1 MDGPPLPD
9 GCYVFERCRLDPI
22 GRILARD
29 GQKAKLQ
36 GRLFDVLLYLVQNAG
51 RIVER
56 EELLSAIWPSR
67 TVDEGS
73 VPRSISSL
81 RLAFKAIGVEDTLIH
96 TVAGRGYSFSTRVSF
111 EPADVPQMTQP
122 TMVPQA
128 AGFREG
134 RQLRGKLAAAIGAA
148 TALALA
154 AALWRNM
161 AAAPAPPPH
170 SIAVLPFTNVSGD
183 PAQDY
188 LADGLSTELI
198 NALGRVDDIRVASG
212 TSSSSFKA
220 RHLLVGE
227 IGRLLNVGYVL
238 EGSVS
243 RSGTRLHVTTQLIDT
258 ITGFQKWSRDYDG
271 DQAGVLAVEDQIAPA
286 VITAIKGT
294 AQDTD
299 LASLVMGRTTNARA
313 FDAYLV
319 GMAALGEPNGAG
331 NSQAIAAF
339 SRAITLDPAYA
350 DAYVARARA
359 RVYDVVGDTSFN
371 PSEGEARLD
380 EAVRDAETAVRLAPK
395 LGGAHAALGMAL
407 KYRLV
412 EPTRAATEYGQAM
425 ALAPDDA
432 ETAMSYAYFQLE
444 LGHTALAVA
453 TAQHAAALDSLRA
466 MNYRTLAVILS
477 YAHRYDD
484 AMAALAHA
492 RGLSPAEP
500 GPDRIALGLVLT
512 AKGDAAAA
520 RTTCAGGLDYY
531 DLACLALAE
540 HALGHNAAAE
550 AALAKLHILLGDS
563 GAYLY
568 AGIAAAWGQTD
579 PALRW
584 LRRAYEL
591 RDPGLADIK
600 IDPRLASLR
609 GTPAFETIVRQM
621 GFPE

>member
-1 MDGPPLPD
+1 MDGPTHAD
-9 GCYVFERCRLDPI
+9 GCYVFERCRLDPVS
-22 GRILARD
+22 RTLMRD
-29 GQKAKLQ
+29 GQKVPLQ
-36 GRLFDVLLYLVQNAG
+36 GRLFDVLLYLVRNAG
-51 RIVER
+51 RVVER
-56 EELLSAIWPSR
+56 EELLSALWASR
-67 TVDEGS
+67 NVDEGS

-81 RLAFKAIGVEDTLIH
+81 RVALKGIGVEETLIH

-111 EPADVPQMTQP
+111 EPVGATLVPQP
-122 TMVPQA
+122 TATPRGSGA
-128 AGFREG
+128 RPRRSAGA
-134 RQLRGKLAAAIGAA
+134 QLV
-148 TALALA
+148 
-154 AALWRNM
+154 AALGIGVVLGLTGWVWRHWT
-161 AAAPAPPPH
+161 AAPARPPT

-198 NALGRVDDIRVASG
+198 NALGRVDDVRVASG
-212 TSSSSFKA
+212 TSSATFKA

-243 RSGTRLHVTTQLIDT
+243 RSGTRLHVTTQLIDAS
-258 ITGFQKWSRDYDG
+258 TGFQKWSRQYDR
-271 DQAGVLAVEDQIAPA
+271 DQAGVLAVEDEIAPA
-286 VITAIKGT
+286 VITTIKGT
-294 AQDTD
+294 AQNTD
-299 LASLVMGRTTNARA
+299 LASLVMGRTANARA

-331 NSQAIAAF
+331 NSQAIAALN
-339 SRAITLDPAYA
+339 RAIALDPAYA

-359 RVYDVVGDTSFN
+359 QVYDVVGDASLN
-371 PSEGEARLD
+371 AAQGAALLD
-380 EAVRDAETAVRLAPK
+380 KAVRDAESAVKLAPR

-412 EPTRAATEYGQAM
+412 ELTRAAAEYGQAM
-425 ALAPDDA
+425 ALAPEDA

-444 LGHTALAVA
+444 LGHTAQAVA
-453 TAQHAAALDSLRA
+453 IAEHAAALDSLRA

-492 RGLSPAEP
+492 RSLTPAEP
-500 GPDRIALGLVLT
+500 GPDRIALGLVLST
-512 AKGDAAAA
+512 RGDAAAA

-540 HALGHNAAAE
+540 HTLGHNAAAE
-550 AALAKLHILLGDS
+550 TALARLHTMLGDS

-579 PALRW
+579 TALRW

-600 IDPRLASLR
+600 IDPRLASLH
-609 GTPAFETIVRQM
+609 GTAGFEDIVRRL
-621 GFPE
+621 GFPD